1 MNDEPVK
8 TIEYKDEKQMIEE
21 FVDDLYKSYDRYL
34 ATAGWVGHNIR
45 NFDLPWIIHRIW
57 KYGATKVLHM
67 LPTGQRDK
75 RIIDT
80 SELWGVSSFKNY
92 TSLDSIC
99 NFLGLKTK
107 EGIDG
112 GQVYDHFLRGEHEKV
127 YQYCRDDVDERLRP
141 LHNIMRGT

>member
-1 MNDEPVK
+1 
-8 TIEYKDEKQMIEE
+8 
-21 FVDDLYKSYDRYL
+21 
-34 ATAGWVGHNIR
+34 
-45 NFDLPWIIHRIW
+45 
-57 KYGATKVLHM
+57 M

-99 NFLGLKTK
+99 SFLGLKTK

-112 GQVYDHFLRGEHEKV
+112 GQVYNYFLKGKHEKV
-127 YQYCRDDVDERLRP
+127 YEYCRDDVNERLRP